1 MDSNNYTSEIN
12 KQFEGKVIIITGST
26 QGSGAET
33 AKLFAARG
41 AKAITI
47 CGRQEN
53 KGLQIKKE
61 IEELG
66 AKCLYVKADLL
77 KVEDCK
83 KIVSLTDKEF
93 GTVHSLVNVAGY
105 TERGTILSA
114 TLENYE
120 NNFNINARAP
130 FILIQE
136 AVKIMIRDKNNGTI
150 ANVLSM
156 AMYSG
161 MPFIVAYSGSKAA
174 LAIMTKNI
182 ANSLAGHQIRVNA
195 LNIGWTDTP
204 AEHDIQ
210 KRVHKKGEDW
220 LSKEENKVPYKRLTK
235 PLDVARGL
243 AFMCSDESG
252 LMTGSV
258 IDFDQTVNG
267 WHSYSAYDTKI
278 LDESLLGE

>member
-12 KQFEGKVIIITGST
+12 KQFDGKVIIITGST

-66 AKCLYVKADLL
+66 AKCLYVKADLS

-83 KIVSLTDKEF
+83 KIVALTDTEF

-136 AVKIMIRDKNNGTI
+136 VVKIMIRDKNNGTI

-235 PLDVARGL
+235 PIDVAKGL

>member
-1 MDSNNYTSEIN
+1 MDSNNYTFDLK
-12 KQFEGKVIIITGST
+12 KQFEGKNIIITGST

-66 AKCLYVKADLL
+66 AKCLYVKADLS

-83 KIVSLTDKEF
+83 KIVALTDTEF

-136 AVKIMIRDKNNGTI
+136 VVKIMIRDKNNGTI

-278 LDESLLGE
+278 LNESLLGE

>member
-1 MDSNNYTSEIN
+1 MERNNYTSDIK

-33 AKLFAARG
+33 AKLFATRG
-41 AKAITI
+41 ATAITI

-53 KGLQIKKE
+53 KGNQIKKE

-66 AKCLYVKADLL
+66 SKCLYVKADLS

-83 KIVSLTDKEF
+83 KIVQLTDKEF

-136 AVKIMIRDKNNGTI
+136 AVKIMIRDKNKGTI

-210 KRVHKKGEDW
+210 KRVHKKDEDW
-220 LSKEENKVPYKRLTK
+220 LKKEEEKVPYKRLTK
-235 PLDVARGL
+235 PIDVAKGL

-267 WHSYSAYDTKI
+267 WHSYSAYDTNI
-278 LDESLLGE
+278 LDDSLLGE